1 MEEYRAIKGFE
12 SMYKVSNLGNLMSI
26 DRFIKHSNGGDKFI
40 KGGIKNSRLN
50 KCGYLRSNLKNK
62 GNSYD
67 VLIHRLV
74 AEAFIP
80 NEDNKTHV
88 NHKNGV
94 KTDNRVENLEW
105 VTDSENKVHAVKL
118 RLIKT
123 KLTDDQAIEINKS
136 KLSNRKLA
144 EIYNVDSTII
154 WRIKNN
160 KSYKHLWLKN

>member
-26 DRFIKHSNGGDKFI
+26 DRYVKHSKGGKKFI
-40 KGGIKNSRLN
+40 KGNVKKIRLN
-50 KCGYLRSNLKNK
+50 RCGYLRANLKNK

-67 VLIHRLV
+67 VLMHRLV

-80 NEDNKTHV
+80 NEDNKPYV
-88 NHKNGV
+88 NHKNGI

-105 VTDSENKVHAVKL
+105 VTDSENRIHAVKL

-123 KLTDDQAIEINKS
+123 KLTDEQAIEINKS

-144 EIYNVDSTII
+144 EMYNVDSTII
-154 WRIKNN
+154 WRIKN
-160 KSYKHLWLKN
+160 KTSYKHLWS